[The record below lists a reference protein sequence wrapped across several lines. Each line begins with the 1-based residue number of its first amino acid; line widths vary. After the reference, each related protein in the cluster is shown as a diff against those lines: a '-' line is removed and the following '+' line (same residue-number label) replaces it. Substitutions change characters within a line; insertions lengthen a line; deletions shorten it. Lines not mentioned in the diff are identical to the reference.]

1 MRGLFGDRGEIV
13 IGWFTKI
20 ILVLAVVSVLGYEA
34 TSIGVGHVRA
44 QDLAKSAARAGSKE
58 WQASRDVQRAY
69 RAAESVAAG
78 KAATIAPN
86 EFVIA
91 PDGTVTVTV
100 EKEASSLL
108 LHRIGATRRWVKI
121 RETATGKF
129 VV

>member
-1 MRGLFGDRGEIV
+1 MRSLLGDRGEIV

-20 ILVLAVVSVLGYEA
+20 ILVLAIISVFGYEG

-44 QDLAKSAARAGSKE
+44 QDLAKTAARAGSKE

-69 RAAESVAAG
+69 RAAEGIAAA
-78 KAATIAPN
+78 KAATIAPD

-100 EKEASSLL
+100 AKEAGSVLFY
-108 LHRIGATRRWVKI
+108 RFGATRKWTRI
-121 RETATGKF
+121 RETASGKF